1 MAFRWPK
8 EGVSVVLLPSGEL
21 GQQVLSLAKEW
32 TEHRLLAPSLFI
44 VVEEQDPR
52 ALEPFK
58 SVGPVKMAAHVIGR
72 DGSVVDSLIDQLG
85 RDDIDLLRVLA
96 CRFVEDS
103 QAFHQEQDR
112 LIDRIRDQVETSIAR
127 HEKDGSRKVGT
138 ELLLLNLIS
147 GPTMRTGGSTK
158 HLVEFEWDAN
168 IVLSPENRSTPS
180 GFDTFTDES
189 DPTFAG
195 FILSNI
201 ASTVGLWTGINK
213 SVLELSGVDQSATY
227 NKVVVQRTFGRVV
240 KTDGIAI
247 RMAASALKEIED
259 HGNPAADPTYVLN
272 GKERLK
278 DEQFQP
284 AISKLVED
292 TLGASEGDLRFN
304 FDVSKEELNGKSIG
318 FIDGLKLLG
327 AFLWDKI
334 ISFPR
339 NLLEAIIETF
349 NRKATKLF
357 FGEDSNIAID
367 VHKDLRR
374 YGMQVKDGEDLLK
387 IQKVKDSVKSVVD
400 DILLGP
406 TYRGQH
412 PQLWQ
417 QQRELILAVLDGNSP
432 HFPGKVLADT
442 EKLIPKHGNVWTV
455 PEFLLDTDEDPDEV
469 ISALDWLDVD
479 EAQKISARLEEEISL
494 LQSELRDSRQ
504 EMLDAEKEKLEAKG
518 VARKLRNQREK
529 EASKDKSLKTIIKEF
544 GDVTS

>member
-1 MAFRWPK
+1 M
-8 EGVSVVLLPSGEL
+8 
-21 GQQVLSLAKEW
+21 
-32 TEHRLLAPSLFI
+32 I
-44 VVEEQDPR
+44 
-52 ALEPFK
+52 
-58 SVGPVKMAAHVIGR
+58 
-72 DGSVVDSLIDQLG
+72 
-85 RDDIDLLRVLA
+85 
-96 CRFVEDS
+96 
-103 QAFHQEQDR
+103 
-112 LIDRIRDQVETSIAR
+112 
-127 HEKDGSRKVGT
+127 
-138 ELLLLNLIS
+138 
-147 GPTMRTGGSTK
+147 
-158 HLVEFEWDAN
+158 
-168 IVLSPENRSTPS
+168 
-180 GFDTFTDES
+180 
-189 DPTFAG
+189 
-195 FILSNI
+195 
-201 ASTVGLWTGINK
+201 
-213 SVLELSGVDQSATY
+213 
-227 NKVVVQRTFGRVV
+227 QRTFGRVV

-247 RMAASALKEIED
+247 RMAASALKEIEEN
-259 HGNPAADPTYVLN
+259 GNPASDPTYVLKD
-272 GKERLK
+272 KERLK

-284 AISKLVED
+284 AISKLIED
-292 TLGASEGDLRFN
+292 TLGASDSALRFN
-304 FDVSKEELNGKSIG
+304 FDVSKEETVGKKIG
-318 FIDGLKLLG
+318 FVEGLKMLG

-357 FGEDSNIAID
+357 FGENSDIAID

-432 HFPGKVLADT
+432 HFPGKILADT

-455 PEFLLDTDEDPDEV
+455 PEFLLDTDEDPDEI
-469 ISALDWLDVD
+469 ISSLDWLDVE
-479 EAQKISARLEEEISL
+479 EAQKISTRLEEEISL

-504 EMLDAEKEKLEAKG
+504 EMHDAEKEKLDAKAA
-518 VARKLRNQREK
+518 ARKLRNERER